1 MTKEK
6 STTIV
11 LSLTEAEA
19 SLLYHSRTRSFLN
32 EQRDRFELFS
42 EGAWYSDQIQD
53 GCLQFCGDQFI
64 NAKLY
69 SIWAD
74 NNGYKSAIFSDE
86 ADGSWVVWT
95 DESWD
100 KVLAGAA

>member
-6 STTIV
+6 PTTIV
-11 LSLTEAEA
+11 LSLTETEA

-42 EGAWYSDQIQD
+42 EGTWDPDTTQG
-53 GCLQFCGDQFI
+53 GCLQFCGDEFI

-69 SIWAD
+69 SAWAD
-74 NNGYKSAIFSDE
+74 NNGYKFAIFNDV

-100 KVLAGAA
+100 KVLAGTA